1 MRTEISNL
9 EDRLSEADSLNELV
23 LIRAEVSSLFR
34 RVTPTN
40 EREFVPRLCDLDDE
54 ISEQIEE
61 YTKNE

>member
-1 MRTEISNL
+1 
-9 EDRLSEADSLNELV
+9 LNELQ

-54 ISEQIEE
+54 ISEQIKE
-61 YTKNE
+61 YTKN